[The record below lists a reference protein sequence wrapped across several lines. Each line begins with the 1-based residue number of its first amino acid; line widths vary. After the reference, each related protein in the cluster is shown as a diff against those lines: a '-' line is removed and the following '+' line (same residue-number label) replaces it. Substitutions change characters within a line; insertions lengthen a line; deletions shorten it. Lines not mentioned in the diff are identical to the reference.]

1 MVDANRVVLLVT
13 NKNKTRMEN
22 TEQLKSILT
31 DLDNRELTKHQA
43 HDLICVL
50 FSVSPRYSISLV
62 YVKNIPNG
70 QEIALR
76 SFITDA
82 NNEEE
87 ALGKA
92 LIYFTDEMKNYNLS
106 NKVVLKHNE
115 G

>member
-1 MVDANRVVLLVT
+1 
-13 NKNKTRMEN
+13 MEKKVN
-22 TEQLKSILT
+22 E
-31 DLDNRELTKHQA
+31 LDEIIKKVKREELTECKA
-43 HDLICVL
+43 IDDILFL

-82 NNEEE
+82 NSNEE

-92 LIYFTDEMKNYNLS
+92 LIHFTDEMKNYNLS
-106 NKVVLKHNE
+106 NKVVLKHNVSQ
-115 G
+115 

>member
-1 MVDANRVVLLVT
+1 MDKKKQIEELYTDALYNDEAPNVFADR
-13 NKNKTRMEN
+13 
-22 TEQLKSILT
+22 ILS
-31 DLDNRELTKHQA
+31 
-43 HDLICVL
+43 L

-62 YVKNIPNG
+62 YVKNIPKG
-70 QEIALR
+70 QEIDLR

-82 NNEEE
+82 NSKEE

-106 NKVVLKHNE
+106 NKVVIKLNE

>member
-1 MVDANRVVLLVT
+1 MKKQILEINRQLEACYIDA
-13 NKNKTRMEN
+13 KEAQK
-22 TEQLKSILT
+22 QL
-31 DLDNRELTKHQA
+31 
-43 HDLICVL
+43 CVL

-70 QEIALR
+70 QEIDLR

-82 NNEEE
+82 NSEEE

>member
-1 MVDANRVVLLVT
+1 MKDKIDRIFSDLKNEVITEKEAQKQVL
-13 NKNKTRMEN
+13 
-22 TEQLKSILT
+22 
-31 DLDNRELTKHQA
+31 DLF
-43 HDLICVL
+43 V
-50 FSVSPRYSISLV
+50 VSPRYSISLV

-76 SFITDA
+76 SFITDS
-82 NNEEE
+82 NSKEE